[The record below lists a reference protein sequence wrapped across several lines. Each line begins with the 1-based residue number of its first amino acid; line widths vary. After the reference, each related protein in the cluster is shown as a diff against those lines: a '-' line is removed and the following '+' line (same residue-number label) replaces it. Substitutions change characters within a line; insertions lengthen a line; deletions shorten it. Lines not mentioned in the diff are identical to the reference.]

1 MLFRSVWATAPASA
15 RPSPTPPP
23 VAAKP
28 LTSSA
33 RTTPSAAS
41 NATTLAEALPD
52 TRVNYAGDRTVANGW
67 RMLDNYY
74 AMRDM
79 LGVGYMQ

>member
-1 MLFRSVWATAPASA
+1 M
-15 RPSPTPPP
+15 
-23 VAAKP
+23 
-28 LTSSA
+28 
-33 RTTPSAAS
+33 
-41 NATTLAEALPD
+41 ATTLSEALPD